1 MDLTTYYNG
10 GWIYNHYNDAQ
21 ENNFRQLQ
29 NDDFAIKMSIEG
41 VIDFPENT
49 IAKQT
54 AEETDE
60 GTLLT
65 FELDSEEVL

>member
-1 MDLTTYYNG
+1 M
-10 GWIYNHYNDAQ
+10 A
-21 ENNFRQLQ
+21 
-29 NDDFAIKMSIEG
+29 IEG

-65 FELDSEEVL
+65 FELDSEKYYEYIYPPISDDYQYGVFSSCLLYTSWALCLLN